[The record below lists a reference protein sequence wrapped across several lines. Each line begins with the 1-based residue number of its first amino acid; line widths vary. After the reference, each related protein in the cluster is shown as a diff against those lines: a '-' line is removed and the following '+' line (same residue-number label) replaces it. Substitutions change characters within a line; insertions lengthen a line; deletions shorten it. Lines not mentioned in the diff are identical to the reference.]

1 MKKWLSP
8 EAERYLGLGLQLAV
22 SILLGFFA
30 GYYLDRRF
38 QSLPWFTL
46 GGCAAGLVAGAV
58 GFFYQLK
65 GLESDKHE

>member
-22 SILLGFFA
+22 SILLGFFT

-38 QSLPWFTL
+38 QSLPWLTL
-46 GGCAAGLVAGAV
+46 GGCAAGLIAGTV
-58 GFFYQLK
+58 GFIYQLK